1 MTQEEKIQNEL
12 VEKIYKK
19 LVHAMTGP
27 NGELLGG
34 GSKDF
39 VEGLITAYR
48 IVESFDPNPEIIE
61 KFNKSK

>member
-1 MTQEEKIQNEL
+1 MTQKEKIQNEL

-19 LVHAMTGP
+19 LVYAMTGS

-48 IVESFDPNPEIIE
+48 IVESFDPNREIVK
-61 KFNKSK
+61 KFDKSK